1 MLKEGWSHAQSDL
14 IIPTSQTEIYVTSLK
29 DFTIFYLELL
39 LIACA
44 SSSTRYCHLMRW
56 KYRTSWTT
64 WFPKKIYYSL
74 SCKYLKLLGMVLQ
87 QSGRRFFFTSSF
99 LCRDKCFSLLIL
111 HTLFNLCILILMD
124 MTCAPNLH
132 DVKCRTNR
140 SVLPKLK
147 LRVSNSKITDLT
159 DHSIK

>member
-1 MLKEGWSHAQSDL
+1 MSKNLMLKEGWSHVQSEL
-14 IIPTSQTEIYVTSLK
+14 IISTSQTKIYVKSSLK

-74 SCKYLKLLGMVLQ
+74 SCKYLTLLGMVVQ
-87 QSGRRFFFTSSF
+87 QSGCRFFFLLLHFFAEINVLAFWYCLLSLF
-99 LCRDKCFSLLIL
+99 KVFSWTWLVHQIYM
-111 HTLFNLCILILMD
+111 I
-124 MTCAPNLH
+124 
-132 DVKCRTNR
+132 
-140 SVLPKLK
+140 
-147 LRVSNSKITDLT
+147 
-159 DHSIK
+159 